1 MKNEKKTH
9 TAPFCRRPL
18 SARATATPHGRRGA
32 RQFANQHSTAPFRR
46 RPLPR
51 GAPVRATTIALVLY
65 YLLSL
70 QLVLTATLIPLL

>member
-1 MKNEKKTH
+1 MKNEKWKKH
-9 TAPFCRRPL
+9 TRTFCRRPL
-18 SARATATPHGRRGA
+18 QAIATPHGRRGA

-70 QLVLTATLIPLL
+70 QLVLTATLIPQL